1 MKYKVVDTGV
11 PIIFLHGFELDS
23 RSLIPFV
30 EPLFHNLTGYQRI
43 YIDLPG
49 MGASKGEDLENAE
62 ILVQQLVVLISS
74 LVKDKFILVGQSYGG
89 YLTLALLEHFEKQL
103 AAAFLIAP
111 MVIGNKQRRHVPAI
125 RNEYVHPHDAKQ
137 YSDGFLDIDVIAS
150 QAKYKLYQDRIM
162 GPLLDNQSPKLD
174 RFSQSPNY
182 TLRNGIRQKKYNVPI
197 TVLLGKCDNV
207 VGYQDQQEIAKLNAR
222 TEFQLL
228 QNSGH
233 NLMIDETNRFLT
245 LFSKFLRE
253 RQIN

>member
-1 MKYKVVDTGV
+1 MNYRVVGTGV

-30 EPLFHNLTGYQRI
+30 EPLFRDLTGYQRI

-49 MGASKGEDLENAE
+49 MGASQGDDLESAE
-62 ILVQQLVVLISS
+62 TVVQQLVVLISS

-89 YLTLALLEHFEKQL
+89 YLALTLLEHFEKQL
-103 AAAFLIAP
+103 VAAFLIAP
-111 MVIGNKQRRHVPAI
+111 MIIGNKQDRHVPAI
-125 RNEYVHPHDAKQ
+125 RNEYVHPHDFKQ

-150 QAKYKLYQDRIM
+150 QAKYKLYQDRVM

-182 TLRNGIRQKKYNVPI
+182 TVRTGIRQKKYNVPI
-197 TVLLGKCDNV
+197 TLLLGKYDNV
-207 VGYQDQQEIAKLNAR
+207 VGYQDQQEIAKLSAQ
-222 TEFQLL
+222 TEFHFL
-228 QNSGH
+228 QNAGH
-233 NLMIDETNRFLT
+233 NLMIDETDRFLT